1 VEVSSSYRLL
11 LNDQRTRLFASLIV
25 KEDAHRTLHRIVA
38 QVDRCLQL
46 FNQQPYYQVLY
57 LICCGS
63 TYHVYLVYLL
73 VYLSVYLVYLLVY
86 LHVYLPYL
94 PTLPPTYMFTS
105 RSYLHNHLLLSVLTY
120 LPFPRT
126 RCST

>member
-1 VEVSSSYRLL
+1 MLSFILTIIWLPIYMLSFIFIIINLFRFSVEVSSSYRLL

-57 LICCGS
+57 LIS
-63 TYHVYLVYLL
+63 
-73 VYLSVYLVYLLVY
+73 
-86 LHVYLPYL
+86 
-94 PTLPPTYMFTS
+94 
-105 RSYLHNHLLLSVLTY
+105 
-120 LPFPRT
+120 
-126 RCST
+126 